1 MLTGFF
7 SGISGMLYNQ
17 QKLDVTSH
25 NLANVRTTGFRS
37 SDMVHSTRKANPYS
51 QLIDAAARK
60 RYIPA
65 NGTERLGV
73 FKSFGKSG
81 QLQHTGNPL
90 DLGIVPE
97 LKNAF
102 FAVKRA
108 GEPNSPLLFTRNG
121 KLSIGPLDPNHQN
134 SPSVLYAGGHPMIDL
149 NGQPIEIDPSQGQ
162 LEIRSDGII
171 YQGDNEVGEIPLY
184 RFNDSADPTR
194 QKSAELANL
203 RQVGDS
209 LLQVPEQLKDQFF
222 AKRIRVGEAG
232 VTRLVNQGSQEASN
246 VNIFH
251 EMMDMMSATKG
262 ASANA
267 TAIRRQLEGLTKL
280 FELVRR

>member
-17 QKLDVTSH
+17 QQLDVTSH
-25 NLANVRTTGFRS
+25 NLANVGTTGFRQS
-37 SDMVHSTRKANPYS
+37 SMIHSTRKENPFS
-51 QLIDAAARK
+51 HLVDSAARK
-60 RYIPA
+60 RYIGS

-73 FKSFGKSG
+73 FKSFEKTG
-81 QLQHTGNPL
+81 QLQHTGDPM

-102 FAVKRA
+102 FAVQRS
-108 GEPNSPLLFTRNG
+108 GDLSGQRFFTRNG
-121 KLSIGPLDPNHQN
+121 KLSLGPIDPTNMN
-134 SPSVLYAGGHPMIDL
+134 SPTVLHAGGHPIVDL
-149 NGQPIEIDPSQGQ
+149 NGQPIQIDPSLGP
-162 LEIRSDGII
+162 LKVRPDGFI
-171 YQGDNEVGEIPLY
+171 YQGDEEVAELPLY
-184 RFNDSADPTR
+184 RLNDSADPTS
-194 QKSAELANL
+194 QNSANLSNL
-203 RQVGDS
+203 RQLGDS
-209 LLQVPEQLKDQFF
+209 LLQVPEHLNDQFH
-222 AKRIRVGEAG
+222 AKQIRVGEAG

-262 ASANA
+262 ASSNMK
-267 TAIRRQLEGLTKL
+267 AISDQIGGLTKL